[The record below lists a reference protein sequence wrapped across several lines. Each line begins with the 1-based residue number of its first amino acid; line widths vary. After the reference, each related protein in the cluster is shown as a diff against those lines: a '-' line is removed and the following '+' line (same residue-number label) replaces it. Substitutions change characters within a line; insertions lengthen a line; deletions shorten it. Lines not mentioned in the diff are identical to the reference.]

1 MKKLSLFPLI
11 IGLFLVICVSGG
23 VFCVHQI
30 EQALIVRFGEPIQAI
45 SDPGLHFKMPFVDEM
60 TLFDR
65 RLLEVDLS
73 ALEITLGDRR
83 RVVVDAFCCYK
94 ITNPLLFFQTVHD
107 VQGAHR
113 RLTTIILGKLRS
125 VLGGLSLTTLLSEQ
139 RSQVMKQIRD
149 DVNQASSKFGLNVVD
164 VRIRRTDLPTQNS
177 EAIFNRM
184 ISERG
189 REAKE
194 LRAKGEEQA
203 QIIRSKA
210 DRECAVQISVAERQA
225 QILIGEGEAEA
236 DRLYAEAFSQ
246 DPKFFSFHRSLGAY
260 KRACTPEM
268 TTILT
273 TLEGD
278 FFRYFQHKKGEK

>member
-1 MKKLSLFPLI
+1 
-11 IGLFLVICVSGG
+11 
-23 VFCVHQI
+23 
-30 EQALIVRFGEPIQAI
+30 
-45 SDPGLHFKMPFVDEM
+45 
-60 TLFDR
+60 
-65 RLLEVDLS
+65 
-73 ALEITLGDRR
+73 
-83 RVVVDAFCCYK
+83 
-94 ITNPLLFFQTVHD
+94 
-107 VQGAHR
+107 
-113 RLTTIILGKLRS
+113 
-125 VLGGLSLTTLLSEQ
+125 
-139 RSQVMKQIRD
+139 MKQIRD

-260 KRACTPEM
+260 KRACAPEM

-278 FFRYFQHKKGEK
+278 FFQYFQHKKGEK